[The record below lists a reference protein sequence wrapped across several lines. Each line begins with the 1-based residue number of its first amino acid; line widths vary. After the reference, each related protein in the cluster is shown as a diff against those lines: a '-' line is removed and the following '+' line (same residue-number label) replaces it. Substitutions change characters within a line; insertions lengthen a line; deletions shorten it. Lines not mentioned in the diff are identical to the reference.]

1 MEWIHSA
8 LDADRMLKSIYYIRE
23 RNIMKKLLKFVGYIV
38 VSGMAVISL
47 YLANLFLMKPYSID
61 HYLAKEL
68 TMGLLESPEY
78 MTYIGIFDPY
88 NAILKHNQ
96 KLSINTLAD
105 GEEDYQDS
113 LKHLSM
119 LKKYDSETLTEVQK
133 VTQKIAIFDTEN
145 SIDRFE
151 NFRFHS
157 YPFNQISGNHLNLVE
172 FMTDTH
178 PVRNY
183 REASDYIKR
192 VRLIDES
199 MKSDLLWLE
208 EQKKLGIF
216 APQFVFDHVIRQLN
230 ELLSY
235 TDDENPLMQVFIRKV
250 SELEISPEKKEALFD
265 ELSAV
270 IKSDVKPGY
279 ELILQFMESN
289 YTNANPHHGAW
300 SQPNGDAYYTSRLRS
315 YTTTDYTAEEIHQI
329 GLSEVERI
337 SNRMKEI
344 FMMLGYEV
352 NKPIGEMMNDLNE
365 NPEFLYADTP
375 DRKEIVIADYNQMVK
390 EAEEDVRPYFER
402 FPISPVEVRAVPEYS
417 EKTAAGGYYQAPS
430 LDGSRP
436 GVFYANLY
444 DIKQTPTFGMR
455 TLTFHEAV
463 PGHHFQIALNQEN
476 EKLTLYR
483 KMGYRTSA
491 FTEGWA
497 LYSEQLAVEAGMTKN
512 LYDELGVLQSE
523 MFRANRLVVDT
534 GMHFKRWT
542 REEAMEYMKKTTG
555 MSDTEVRVE
564 IERYIV
570 WPGQAT
576 SYKMG
581 MLKILELR
589 EKAKKALGEKFD
601 IRKFH
606 TVVLDQGIVPLF
618 VLEDI
623 IDDWIMSY

>member
-1 MEWIHSA
+1 
-8 LDADRMLKSIYYIRE
+8 
-23 RNIMKKLLKFVGYIV
+23 MKKLFKYLGYTV
-38 VSGMAVISL
+38 LTSFSVISL
-47 YLANLFLMKPYSID
+47 YFANLFLMKPFSLD

-68 TMGLLESPEY
+68 IMGLLESPEF

-88 NAILKHNQ
+88 NSILKHNQ
-96 KLSINTLAD
+96 KLSIDTLEDGQAD
-105 GEEDYQDS
+105 HEKT
-113 LKHLSM
+113 LKRLEM
-119 LKKYDSETLTEVQK
+119 LKKYDSNNLSDVQK
-133 VTQKIAIFDTEN
+133 ITQKIAIFDTEN
-145 SIDRFE
+145 NINTFQ

-157 YPFNQISGNHLNLVE
+157 YPYNQISGNHLNIVE

-178 PVRNY
+178 PIRNY
-183 REASDYIKR
+183 REATDYIKR
-192 VRLIDES
+192 VKAFDNS
-199 MKSDLLWLE
+199 MNSDLIWLN
-208 EQKKLGIF
+208 EQQKLGIF
-216 APQFVFDHVIRQLN
+216 APKFVFDHVINQLKEIIEYSDENNPLVKVFMRKVNNLDIDKQKKENLYN
-230 ELLSY
+230 ELS
-235 TDDENPLMQVFIRKV
+235 K
-250 SELEISPEKKEALFD
+250 
-265 ELSAV
+265 V
-270 IKSDVKPGY
+270 IKSEVNPGY
-279 ELILQFMESN
+279 ELILNFMETN
-289 YTNANPHHGAW
+289 YKNANEHHGVW
-300 SQPNGDAYYTSRLRS
+300 SLPDGDAFYASRLRS

-329 GLSEVERI
+329 GLSEVDRI
-337 SNRMKEI
+337 GKRMEEI
-344 FMMLGYEV
+344 FILLGFEIIKSV
-352 NKPIGEMMNDLNE
+352 GQMMNDLNE
-365 NPEFLYADTP
+365 NPDFLYEDTP
-375 DRKEIVIADYNQMVK
+375 DRKEIVLADYNQMVK
-390 EAEEDVRPYFER
+390 EAENDVKPYFER

-417 EKTAAGGYYQAPS
+417 EQTAAGGYYQAPS

-476 EKLTLYR
+476 KSLTMYR

-534 GMHFKRWT
+534 GLHYKKWT
-542 REEAMEYMKKTTG
+542 REKAMEYMKKTTG

-601 IRKFH
+601 IKKFH

-618 VLEDI
+618 ILEEI
-623 IDDWIMSY
+623 IDEWISEY

>member
-1 MEWIHSA
+1 
-8 LDADRMLKSIYYIRE
+8 
-23 RNIMKKLLKFVGYIV
+23 MKKLLKYVGYLAL
-38 VSGMAVISL
+38 SGLAVASL
-47 YLANLFLMKPYSID
+47 YLINLFFMKPYSID

-68 TMGLLESPEY
+68 TLSLLDSPEF
-78 MTYIGIFDPY
+78 MTYVGIFDPF

-96 KLSINTLAD
+96 KLSIDTLED
-105 GEEDYQDS
+105 SEEGYQDT
-113 LKHLSM
+113 LKHLEI
-119 LKKYDSETLTEVQK
+119 LKSYNSDVLTDVQQI
-133 VTQKIAIFDTEN
+133 TQKIAIFDTEN
-145 SIDRFE
+145 SIDAFE

-157 YPFNQISGNHLNLVE
+157 YPFNQISGNHLNIVE

-178 PVRNY
+178 PIRNY
-183 REASDYIKR
+183 REATDYIKR
-192 VRLIDES
+192 VRLFDDS
-199 MKSDLLWLE
+199 MKSDLVWLE

-216 APQFVFDHVIRQLN
+216 APKFVFDHVITQLK
-230 ELLSY
+230 ELIDF
-235 TDDENPLMQVFIRKV
+235 TDDNNPLMQVFIRKV
-250 SELEISPEKKEALFD
+250 NKLEISNKKKEALYS
-265 ELSAV
+265 ELSKV
-270 IKSDVKPGY
+270 IESDVKPGY

-289 YTNANPHHGAW
+289 YNQANKFHGVW
-300 SQPNGDAYYTSRLRS
+300 SLPNGDAFYASRLRS
-315 YTTTDYTAEEIHQI
+315 YTTTDYSAEEIHQI

-337 SNRMKEI
+337 GNRMKEI
-344 FMMLGYEV
+344 FILLGYEV
-352 NKPIGEMMNDLNE
+352 DKPVGEMMNELNE
-365 NPEFLYADTP
+365 NPDFLYADTP
-375 DRKEIVIADYNQMVK
+375 DRKQIVIADYNQMVK

-476 EKLTLYR
+476 EDLTLYR

-497 LYSEQLAVEAGMTKN
+497 LYSEQLAVEVGMTKN

-534 GMHFKRWT
+534 GLHYKKWT
-542 REEAMEYMKKTTG
+542 REKAMDYMKRTTG

-589 EKAKKALGEKFD
+589 QKAQDSLGEKFD
-601 IRKFH
+601 IKKFH
-606 TVVLDQGIVPLF
+606 TIVLDQGIVPLF
-618 VLEDI
+618 ILEDI
-623 IDDWIMSY
+623 INQWIKSS

>member
-1 MEWIHSA
+1 
-8 LDADRMLKSIYYIRE
+8 
-23 RNIMKKLLKFVGYIV
+23 MKKLFKYLGYTV
-38 VSGMAVISL
+38 LTSFSVISL
-47 YLANLFLMKPYSID
+47 YFANLFLMKPFSLD

-68 TMGLLESPEY
+68 IMGLLESPEF

-88 NAILKHNQ
+88 NSILKHNQ
-96 KLSINTLAD
+96 KLSIDTLEDGQAD
-105 GEEDYQDS
+105 HEKT
-113 LKHLSM
+113 LKRLEM
-119 LKKYDSETLTEVQK
+119 LKKYDSNNLSDVQK
-133 VTQKIAIFDTEN
+133 ITQKIAIFDTEN
-145 SIDRFE
+145 NINTFQ

-157 YPFNQISGNHLNLVE
+157 YPYNQISGNHLNIVE

-178 PVRNY
+178 PIRNY
-183 REASDYIKR
+183 REATDYIKR
-192 VRLIDES
+192 VKAFDNSMNADLI
-199 MKSDLLWLE
+199 WLN
-208 EQKKLGIF
+208 EQQKLGIF
-216 APQFVFDHVIRQLN
+216 APKFVFDHVINQLKEIIEYSDENNPLVKVFMRKVNNLDIDKQKKENLYN
-230 ELLSY
+230 ELS
-235 TDDENPLMQVFIRKV
+235 K
-250 SELEISPEKKEALFD
+250 
-265 ELSAV
+265 V
-270 IKSDVKPGY
+270 IKSEVNPGY
-279 ELILQFMESN
+279 ELILNFMETN
-289 YTNANPHHGAW
+289 YKNANEHHGVW
-300 SQPNGDAYYTSRLRS
+300 SLPNGDAFYASRLRS

-337 SNRMKEI
+337 GKRMEEI
-344 FMMLGYEV
+344 FILLGYEIIKSV
-352 NKPIGEMMNDLNE
+352 GQMMNDLNE
-365 NPEFLYADTP
+365 NPDFLYEDTP
-375 DRKEIVIADYNQMVK
+375 DRKEIVLADYNQMVK
-390 EAEEDVRPYFER
+390 EAENDVKPYFER

-417 EKTAAGGYYQAPS
+417 EQTAAGGYYQAPS

-476 EKLTLYR
+476 KSLTMYR

-534 GMHFKRWT
+534 GLHYKKWT
-542 REEAMEYMKKTTG
+542 REKAMEYMKKTTG

-589 EKAKKALGEKFD
+589 KKAKKALGEKFD
-601 IRKFH
+601 IKKFH

-618 VLEDI
+618 ILEEI
-623 IDDWIMSY
+623 IDEWISEY

>member
-1 MEWIHSA
+1 MVKT
-8 LDADRMLKSIYYIRE
+8 LKYI
-23 RNIMKKLLKFVGYIV
+23 GYIILL
-38 VSGMAVISL
+38 GLAIISL
-47 YLANLFLMKPYSID
+47 YMINLFAMKPYSID

-68 TMGLLESPEY
+68 TMGLLDSPEF
-78 MTYIGIFDPY
+78 MTYIGIFDKY
-88 NAILKHNQ
+88 NAVLKHNQ
-96 KLSINTLAD
+96 KLSIRTL
-105 GEEDYQDS
+105 EDDDENYQDS
-113 LKHLSM
+113 LDHLSM
-119 LKKYDSETLTEVQK
+119 LKGYDSSKLTDIQK

-145 SIDRFE
+145 NINEFE
-151 NFRFHS
+151 NFRYHS
-157 YPFNQISGNHLNLVE
+157 YPFNQIGGNHLGLVE

-178 PVRNY
+178 PVRNL

-192 VRLIDES
+192 VEKFDES
-199 MKSDLLWLE
+199 LNANLIWLE

-216 APQFVFDHVIRQLN
+216 APKYVFDHVITQLK
-230 ELLSY
+230 ELIAYEDS
-235 TDDENPLMQVFIRKV
+235 DNPLMQVFARKV
-250 SELEISPEKKEALFD
+250 DELNIDEQKSEELKTA
-265 ELSAV
+265 LSAV
-270 IKSDVKPGY
+270 IASDVKSGFKS
-279 ELILQFMESN
+279 ILGFFESN
-289 YTNANPHHGAW
+289 YEYANTNHGVW
-300 SQPNGDAYYTSRLRS
+300 SLPNGDAFYEARLRS
-315 YTTTDYTAEEIHQI
+315 YTTTDYSAEEIHQI
-329 GLSEVERI
+329 GLSEVDRI
-337 SNRMKEI
+337 GARMKEI
-344 FMMLGYEV
+344 FLQLGYQV
-352 NKPIGEMMNDLNE
+352 DKPVGEMMNDLNE
-365 NPEFLYADTP
+365 NPDFLYPDTP
-375 DRKEIVIADYNQMVK
+375 DRKEIVVADYNQMVK
-390 EAEEDVRPYFER
+390 EAEEDVRPYFAR
-402 FPISPVEVRAVPEYS
+402 FPVSPVEVRAIPEYS
-417 EKTAAGGYYQAPS
+417 EQTAAGGYYQAPA

-476 EKLTLYR
+476 EDLTLYR

-497 LYSEQLAVEAGMTKN
+497 LYSEQLAVEVGMTKN

-534 GMHFKRWT
+534 GMHYKRWT
-542 REEAMEYMKKTTG
+542 REEAMDYMKKTTG

-589 EKAKKALGEKFD
+589 KKAKDALGEKFD

-618 VLEDI
+618 ILEDI
-623 IDDWIMSY
+623 IDEWIAAS

>member
-1 MEWIHSA
+1 
-8 LDADRMLKSIYYIRE
+8 
-23 RNIMKKLLKFVGYIV
+23 MKKLLKYVGYLAL
-38 VSGMAVISL
+38 SGLAVASL
-47 YLANLFLMKPYSID
+47 YLINLFFMKPYSID

-68 TMGLLESPEY
+68 TLSLLDSPEF
-78 MTYIGIFDPY
+78 MTYVGIFDPF

-96 KLSINTLAD
+96 KLSIDTLED
-105 GEEDYQDS
+105 SEEGYQDT
-113 LKHLSM
+113 LKHLEI
-119 LKKYDSETLTEVQK
+119 LKSYNSDVLTDVQK
-133 VTQKIAIFDTEN
+133 ITQKIAIFDTEN
-145 SIDRFE
+145 SIDGFE

-157 YPFNQISGNHLNLVE
+157 YPFNQISGNHLNIVE

-178 PVRNY
+178 PIRNY
-183 REASDYIKR
+183 REATDYIKR
-192 VRLIDES
+192 VKLFDDS
-199 MKSDLLWLE
+199 MKSDLVWLE

-216 APQFVFDHVIRQLN
+216 APKFVFDHVITQLK
-230 ELLSY
+230 ELIDY
-235 TDDENPLMQVFIRKV
+235 TDDNNPLMQVFIRKV
-250 SELEISPEKKEALFD
+250 NKLEISNKKKEALYS
-265 ELSAV
+265 ELSKV
-270 IKSDVKPGY
+270 IESDVKPGY

-289 YTNANPHHGAW
+289 YNQANKFHGVW
-300 SQPNGDAYYTSRLRS
+300 SLPNGDAFYTSRLRS
-315 YTTTDYTAEEIHQI
+315 YTTTDYSAEEIHQI

-337 SNRMKEI
+337 GNRMKEI
-344 FMMLGYEV
+344 FILLGYEV
-352 NKPIGEMMNDLNE
+352 DKPVGEMMNELNE
-365 NPEFLYADTP
+365 NPDFLYADTP
-375 DRKEIVIADYNQMVK
+375 DRKQIVIADYNQMVK

-476 EKLTLYR
+476 EDLTLYR

-497 LYSEQLAVEAGMTKN
+497 LYSEQLAVEVGMTKN

-534 GMHFKRWT
+534 GLHYKKWT
-542 REEAMEYMKKTTG
+542 REKAMDYMKRTTG

-589 EKAKKALGEKFD
+589 QKAQDSLGEKFD
-601 IRKFH
+601 IKKFH
-606 TVVLDQGIVPLF
+606 TIVLDQGIVPLF
-618 VLEDI
+618 ILEDI
-623 IDDWIMSY
+623 INQWIKSS

>member
-1 MEWIHSA
+1 
-8 LDADRMLKSIYYIRE
+8 
-23 RNIMKKLLKFVGYIV
+23 MKKLFKYIGYLAM
-38 VSGMAVISL
+38 SSFAVMSL
-47 YLANLFLMKPYSID
+47 YLVNLFLMKPYSID

-68 TMGLLESPEY
+68 TVSLLDSPEY
-78 MTYIGIFDPY
+78 MTYIGIFDPF

-96 KLSINTLAD
+96 KLSIDTL
-105 GEEDYQDS
+105 EDDESNYQDT
-113 LKHLSM
+113 LKHLEV
-119 LKKYDSETLTEVQK
+119 LKKYNPDNLTDAQK

-145 SIDRFE
+145 TIDNFE

-157 YPFNQISGNHLNLVE
+157 YPFNQISGNHLNGVE

-178 PVRNY
+178 PIRNF
-183 REASDYIKR
+183 REATDFIKR
-192 VRLIDES
+192 VSLFDDA
-199 MKSDLLWLE
+199 MKSDLIWLN

-216 APQFVFDHVIRQLN
+216 APKFVFDHVIRQLK
-230 ELLSY
+230 ELIAY
-235 TDDENPLMQVFIRKV
+235 KDDNNPLMQVFKSKV
-250 SELEISPEKKEALFD
+250 NALNISTEKKETLFR
-265 ELSAV
+265 ELGLV
-270 IKSDVKPGY
+270 IQSDVKPGY
-279 ELILQFMESN
+279 QSILQFMENN
-289 YTNANPHHGAW
+289 YDQANKHHGVW
-300 SQPNGDAYYTSRLRS
+300 SLPNGDAFYASRLRS

-337 SNRMKEI
+337 GNRMKEI
-344 FMMLGYEV
+344 FILLGYEV
-352 NKPIGEMMNDLNE
+352 NKPVGQMMNELNE
-365 NPEFLYADTP
+365 NPDFLYADTP
-375 DRKEIVIADYNQMVK
+375 DRKQIVIADYNQMVK

-463 PGHHFQIALNQEN
+463 PGHHFQIALNLEN
-476 EKLTLYR
+476 EDLTLYR

-497 LYSEQLAVEAGMTKN
+497 LYSEQLAVEVGMTKN
-512 LYDELGVLQSE
+512 LFDELGVLQSE

-534 GMHFKRWT
+534 GMHYKKWT
-542 REEAMEYMKKTTG
+542 REEAMEYMKNTTG

-589 EKAKKALGEKFD
+589 EKAKEALGDKFD

-606 TVVLDQGIVPLF
+606 TIVLDQGIVPLF
-618 VLEDI
+618 ILEDI

>member
-1 MEWIHSA
+1 MS
-8 LDADRMLKSIYYIRE
+8 S
-23 RNIMKKLLKFVGYIV
+23 FVV
-38 VSGMAVISL
+38 MSL
-47 YLANLFLMKPYSID
+47 YLVNLFLMKPYSID

-68 TMGLLESPEY
+68 TVSLLDSPEY
-78 MTYIGIFDPY
+78 MTYIGIFDPF

-96 KLSINTLAD
+96 KLSIDTL
-105 GEEDYQDS
+105 EDDESSYQDT
-113 LKHLSM
+113 LKHLEV
-119 LKKYDSETLTEVQK
+119 LKKYNPDNLTDAQK

-145 SIDRFE
+145 TINNFE

-157 YPFNQISGNHLNLVE
+157 YPFNQISGNHLNGVE

-178 PVRNY
+178 PIRNF
-183 REASDYIKR
+183 REATDYIKR
-192 VRLIDES
+192 VSLFDDA
-199 MKSDLLWLE
+199 MKSDLIWLE

-216 APQFVFDHVIRQLN
+216 APKFVFDHVIRQLK
-230 ELLSY
+230 ELIAY
-235 TDDENPLMQVFIRKV
+235 TDDNNPLMQVFIRKV
-250 SELEISPEKKEALFD
+250 NVLDISTEKKEALFK
-265 ELSAV
+265 ELSL
-270 IKSDVKPGY
+270 IIQSEVKTGY
-279 ELILQFMESN
+279 ELILQYMETN
-289 YTNANPHHGAW
+289 YDQANPYHGVW
-300 SQPNGDAYYTSRLRS
+300 SLPNGDAFYASRLKS
-315 YTTTDYTAEEIHQI
+315 YTTTDYSAEEIHQI

-337 SNRMKEI
+337 GNRMKEI
-344 FMMLGYEV
+344 FILLGYEV
-352 NKPIGEMMNDLNE
+352 NKPVGQMMNELNE
-365 NPEFLYADTP
+365 NPDFLYADTP
-375 DRKEIVIADYNQMVK
+375 DRKQIVIADYNQMVK

-463 PGHHFQIALNQEN
+463 PGHHFQIALNLEN
-476 EKLTLYR
+476 EDLTLYR

-497 LYSEQLAVEAGMTKN
+497 LYSEQLAVEVGMTKN
-512 LYDELGVLQSE
+512 LFDELGVLQSE

-534 GMHFKRWT
+534 GMHYKKWT
-542 REEAMEYMKKTTG
+542 REEAMEYMKNTTG

-589 EKAKKALGEKFD
+589 EKAKETLGDKFD

-606 TVVLDQGIVPLF
+606 TIVLDQGIVPLF
-618 VLEDI
+618 ILEDI

>member
-1 MEWIHSA
+1 
-8 LDADRMLKSIYYIRE
+8 
-23 RNIMKKLLKFVGYIV
+23 MKKLLKYFGYLLLSGSLV
-38 VSGMAVISL
+38 VSL

-68 TMGLLESPEY
+68 SMNLMESPEF
-78 MTYIGIFDPY
+78 MTYIGIFDPF
-88 NAILKHNQ
+88 NVILKHNQ
-96 KLSINTLAD
+96 KLTINSLKD
-105 GEEDYQDS
+105 GEDDYQDA
-113 LKHLSM
+113 LKHLEM
-119 LKKYDSETLTEVQK
+119 LQKYNPTDLSEVQK
-133 VTQKIAIFDTEN
+133 VTHKIAIFDTEN
-145 SIDRFE
+145 GIDGFK

-157 YPFNQISGNHLNLVE
+157 YPFNQISGNHLGLVE

-178 PVRNY
+178 PIRDY
-183 REASDYIKR
+183 REAADYIKR
-192 VRLIDES
+192 VRLFDDS
-199 MKSDLLWLE
+199 LNSDLVWLG
-208 EQKKLGIF
+208 EQKKLRIF
-216 APQFVFDHVIRQLN
+216 APQFVFDHVIKQLK
-230 ELLSY
+230 ELIAY
-235 TDDENPLMQVFIRKV
+235 TDEENPLMQIFIEKV
-250 SELEISPEKKEALFD
+250 NKLDISTQKKEDLFS

-270 IKSDVKPGY
+270 IKSDVRPGY
-279 ELILQFMESN
+279 ESILQYMETN
-289 YTNANPHHGAW
+289 YNNANKYHGVW
-300 SQPNGDAYYTSRLRS
+300 SLPNGDAFYASRLRS

-337 SNRMKEI
+337 SSRMKEI
-344 FMMLGYEV
+344 FTLLGYEV
-352 NKPIGEMMNDLNE
+352 NKPVGEMMNDLNE
-365 NPEFLYADTP
+365 NQDFLYADTP

-402 FPISPVEVRAVPEYS
+402 FPVSPVEVRAVPEYS
-417 EKTAAGGYYQAPS
+417 EKTAAGGYYQSPS
-430 LDGSRP
+430 LDGERP

-476 EKLTLYR
+476 DNLTLYR

-497 LYSEQLAVEAGMTKN
+497 LYSEQLAVEVGMTKN

-534 GMHFKRWT
+534 GMHYKKWT

-570 WPGQAT
+570 WPAQAT

-589 EKAKKALGEKFD
+589 QKAKDALGEEFD

-606 TVVLDQGIVPLF
+606 TIVLDQGIVPLF
-618 VLEDI
+618 ILEDI
-623 IDDWIMSY
+623 IGEWIESF

>member
-1 MEWIHSA
+1 
-8 LDADRMLKSIYYIRE
+8 
-23 RNIMKKLLKFVGYIV
+23 MKKLLKYFGYLLLSGLLV
-38 VSGMAVISL
+38 VSL

-61 HYLAKEL
+61 HYLTKEL
-68 TMGLLESPEY
+68 SMNLLESPEF
-78 MTYIGIFDPY
+78 MTYIGIFDPF
-88 NAILKHNQ
+88 NVILKHNR
-96 KLSINTLAD
+96 KLTIDSLED
-105 GEEDYQDS
+105 GEDDYRDS
-113 LKHLSM
+113 LKHLEM
-119 LKKYDSETLTEVQK
+119 LEKYNPNDLSEVQK
-133 VTQKIAIFDTEN
+133 VTHKIAIFDTEN
-145 SIDRFE
+145 GIDRFE

-178 PVRNY
+178 PIRNY
-183 REASDYIKR
+183 REATDYIER
-192 VRLIDES
+192 VKLFDDS
-199 MKSDLLWLE
+199 LNSDLIWLG

-216 APQFVFDHVIRQLN
+216 APQFVFDHVIRQLK
-230 ELLSY
+230 ELIAYS
-235 TDDENPLMQVFIRKV
+235 DEENPLMQIFIKKV
-250 SELEISPEKKEALFD
+250 KELDISTQKKEDLFN
-265 ELSAV
+265 ELSTV
-270 IKSDVKPGY
+270 IKSDVRPGY
-279 ELILQFMESN
+279 ESILQYMETN
-289 YTNANPHHGAW
+289 YDNANKYHGVW
-300 SQPNGDAYYTSRLRS
+300 SLPNGDAFYASTLKS
-315 YTTTDYTAEEIHQI
+315 YTTTDYNAEEIHQI

-337 SNRMKEI
+337 GKRMKEI
-344 FMMLGYEV
+344 FILLGYEA
-352 NKPIGEMMNDLNE
+352 NKPVGEMMNDLNE
-365 NPEFLYADTP
+365 NPDFLYADTP
-375 DRKEIVIADYNQMVK
+375 DRKEIVVADYNQMVK

-402 FPISPVEVRAVPEYS
+402 FPVSPVEVRAVPEYS
-417 EKTAAGGYYQAPS
+417 EKTAAGGYYQSPS

-476 EKLTLYR
+476 EDLTLYR

-497 LYSEQLAVEAGMTKN
+497 LYSEQLAVEVGMTKN

-534 GMHFKRWT
+534 GMHYKRWT
-542 REEAMEYMKKTTG
+542 REEAMKYMKETTG

-570 WPGQAT
+570 WPAQAT

-589 EKAKKALGEKFD
+589 QKAKDALGEKFD

-606 TVVLDQGIVPLF
+606 TIVLDQGIVPLF
-618 VLEDI
+618 ILEDI
-623 IDDWIMSY
+623 IDEWIESF

>member
-1 MEWIHSA
+1 
-8 LDADRMLKSIYYIRE
+8 
-23 RNIMKKLLKFVGYIV
+23 MKKLLKFVGYIV
-38 VSGMAVISL
+38 VSGLAVISL
-47 YLANLFLMKPYSID
+47 YLVNLFLMKPYSID

-300 SQPNGDAYYTSRLRS
+300 SQPNGDAYYASRLRS

-352 NKPIGEMMNDLNE
+352 NKPIGEIMNDLNE

-623 IDDWIMSY
+623 IDEWIMSY

>member
-1 MEWIHSA
+1 
-8 LDADRMLKSIYYIRE
+8 
-23 RNIMKKLLKFVGYIV
+23 MKKLFKYIGYLAM
-38 VSGMAVISL
+38 SSFAVMSL
-47 YLANLFLMKPYSID
+47 YLVNLFLMKPYSID

-68 TMGLLESPEY
+68 TVSLLDSPEY
-78 MTYIGIFDPY
+78 MTYIGIFDPF

-96 KLSINTLAD
+96 KLSIDTLAD
-105 GEEDYQDS
+105 DESSYQDT
-113 LKHLSM
+113 LKHLEV
-119 LKKYDSETLTEVQK
+119 LKKYNPDNLTDAQK

-145 SIDRFE
+145 TINNFE

-157 YPFNQISGNHLNLVE
+157 YPFNQISGNHLNGVE

-178 PVRNY
+178 PIRNF
-183 REASDYIKR
+183 REATDYIKR
-192 VRLIDES
+192 VSLFDEA
-199 MKSDLLWLE
+199 MKSDLIWLE

-216 APQFVFDHVIRQLN
+216 APKFVFDHVIRQLK
-230 ELLSY
+230 ELIAY
-235 TDDENPLMQVFIRKV
+235 TDDNNPLMQVFIKKV
-250 SELEISPEKKEALFD
+250 NALDISTEKKEALFK
-265 ELSAV
+265 ELSLI
-270 IKSDVKPGY
+270 IKSEVKTGY
-279 ELILQFMESN
+279 ELILQYMETN
-289 YTNANPHHGAW
+289 YDQANPYHGVW
-300 SQPNGDAYYTSRLRS
+300 SLPNGDAFYASRLKS

-337 SNRMKEI
+337 GDRMKEI
-344 FMMLGYEV
+344 FILLGYEV
-352 NKPIGEMMNDLNE
+352 NKPVGQMMNELNE
-365 NPEFLYADTP
+365 NPDFLYADTP
-375 DRKEIVIADYNQMVK
+375 DRKQIVIADYNQMVK

-430 LDGSRP
+430 IDGSRP

-463 PGHHFQIALNQEN
+463 PGHHFQIALNLEN
-476 EKLTLYR
+476 EDLTLYR

-497 LYSEQLAVEAGMTKN
+497 LYSEQLAVEVGMTKN
-512 LYDELGVLQSE
+512 LFDELGVLQSE

-534 GMHFKRWT
+534 GMHYKKWT
-542 REEAMEYMKKTTG
+542 REEAMEYMKNTTG

-589 EKAKKALGEKFD
+589 EKAKETLGDKFD

-606 TVVLDQGIVPLF
+606 TIVLDQGIVPLF
-618 VLEDI
+618 ILEDI

>member
-1 MEWIHSA
+1 M
-8 LDADRMLKSIYYIRE
+8 
-23 RNIMKKLLKFVGYIV
+23 NKLLKYLGFGILSCVAI
-38 VSGMAVISL
+38 ASL
-47 YLANLFLMKPYSID
+47 YLVNLFLMKPYSID

-68 TMGLLESPEY
+68 TLSLLDAPEF
-78 MTYIGIFDPY
+78 MTYIGVFDPF
-88 NAILKHNQ
+88 NSVLKHNQ
-96 KLSINTLAD
+96 KLSIDTLENAEND
-105 GEEDYQDS
+105 FQKTLQRLE
-113 LKHLSM
+113 M
-119 LKKYDSETLTEVQK
+119 IKKYNSENLTEVQK

-145 SIDRFE
+145 SIDRFQ

-178 PVRNY
+178 PIRNY
-183 REASDYIKR
+183 REATDYIKR
-192 VRLIDES
+192 VKLFDES
-199 MKSDLLWLE
+199 LNSDLQWLG

-216 APQFVFDHVIRQLN
+216 APKFVFDHVIKQLMA
-230 ELLSY
+230 LLAYEDS
-235 TDDENPLMQVFIRKV
+235 ENPLMQVFVRKV
-250 SELEISPEKKEALFD
+250 NELDIDSAKKEALFK
-265 ELSAV
+265 ELSS
-270 IKSDVKPGY
+270 IIETDVKPGY
-279 ELILQFMESN
+279 KSILEYMELN
-289 YTNANPHHGAW
+289 YDNANKNDGVW
-300 SQPNGDAYYTSRLRS
+300 SLPNGDAFYASRLRS
-315 YTTTDYTAEEIHQI
+315 YTTTDYSAEEIHEI
-329 GLSEVERI
+329 GLSEVARI
-337 SNRMKEI
+337 GERMKEI
-344 FMMLGYEV
+344 FISLGYEV

-390 EAEEDVRPYFER
+390 EAEIDVKPYFER
-402 FPISPVEVRAVPEYS
+402 FPVSPVEVRAIPEYS
-417 EKTAAGGYYQAPS
+417 EQTAAGGYYQAPS

-476 EKLTLYR
+476 EDLTMYR

-497 LYSEQLAVEAGMTKN
+497 LYSEQLAVEVGMTKN

-534 GMHFKRWT
+534 GLHYKKWS
-542 REEAMEYMKKTTG
+542 REKAMDYMKKTTG

-589 EKAKKALGEKFD
+589 QKAQDALDESFD

-618 VLEDI
+618 ILEDI
-623 IDDWIMSY
+623 IDEWIAKS

>member
-1 MEWIHSA
+1 M
-8 LDADRMLKSIYYIRE
+8 R
-23 RNIMKKLLKFVGYIV
+23 KLLKYFGYLLLS
-38 VSGMAVISL
+38 VSLVISL

-68 TMGLLESPEY
+68 SMNLMESPEF
-78 MTYIGIFDPY
+78 MTYIGIFDPL
-88 NAILKHNQ
+88 NVILKHNQ
-96 KLSINTLAD
+96 KLTIDSLED
-105 GEEDYQDS
+105 GENDYRDN
-113 LKHLSM
+113 LKHLEM
-119 LKKYDSETLTEVQK
+119 LQKYNPNDLSGVQK
-133 VTQKIAIFDTEN
+133 VTRKIAIFDTEN
-145 SIDRFE
+145 GIDRFE

-157 YPFNQISGNHLNLVE
+157 YPFNQISGNHLGLVE

-178 PVRNY
+178 PVRDY
-183 REASDYIKR
+183 REATDYIKR
-192 VRLIDES
+192 VRLFDDS
-199 MKSDLLWLE
+199 LNSDLVWLG

-216 APQFVFDHVIRQLN
+216 APQFVFDHVIKQLK
-230 ELLSY
+230 ELITY
-235 TDDENPLMQVFIRKV
+235 TDEENPLMQIFIEKV
-250 SELEISPEKKEALFD
+250 NKLDISTQKKEDLFN

-270 IKSDVKPGY
+270 IKSDVRPGY
-279 ELILQFMESN
+279 ESILQYMETN
-289 YTNANPHHGAW
+289 YSNANQYHGVW
-300 SQPNGDAYYTSRLRS
+300 SLPNGDAFYASRLRS

-337 SNRMKEI
+337 GNRMKEI
-344 FMMLGYEV
+344 FNMLGYEV
-352 NKPIGEMMNDLNE
+352 NKPVGEMMNDLNE
-365 NPEFLYADTP
+365 NPDFLYADTP

-417 EKTAAGGYYQAPS
+417 EKTAAGGYYQSPS

-476 EKLTLYR
+476 DNLTLYR

-497 LYSEQLAVEAGMTKN
+497 LYSEQLAVEVGMTKN

-534 GMHFKRWT
+534 GLHYKKWT

-570 WPGQAT
+570 WPAQAT

-589 EKAKKALGEKFD
+589 QKAKDALGDKFD

-606 TVVLDQGIVPLF
+606 TIVLDQGIIPLF
-618 VLEDI
+618 ILEDI
-623 IDDWIMSY
+623 IDEWIESYGL

>member
-1 MEWIHSA
+1 MA
-8 LDADRMLKSIYYIRE
+8 KT
-23 RNIMKKLLKFVGYIV
+23 LKFIGYLFLLGLAI
-38 VSGMAVISL
+38 ISL
-47 YLANLFLMKPYSID
+47 YIINLFAMKPYSMD

-68 TMGLLESPEY
+68 TMSLLDSPEF
-78 MTYIGIFDPY
+78 MTYVGIFDKY
-88 NAILKHNQ
+88 NAFLKHNQ
-96 KLSINTLAD
+96 KLSIRTLED
-105 GEEDYQDS
+105 GDEDYQDS
-113 LKHLSM
+113 LDHLSM
-119 LKKYDSETLTEVQK
+119 LQSYDPSKLSDIQK

-145 SIDRFE
+145 NINEFK
-151 NFRFHS
+151 NFRYHS
-157 YPFNQISGNHLNLVE
+157 YPFNQIGGNHLGLVE

-178 PVRNY
+178 PVRDY

-192 VRLIDES
+192 VEKFDDSLSEDLI
-199 MKSDLLWLE
+199 WLE

-216 APQFVFDHVIRQLN
+216 APKYVFDHVIAQLN
-230 ELLSY
+230 DLIAYEDS
-235 TDDENPLMQVFIRKV
+235 DNPLMQVFMRKV
-250 SELEISPEKKEALFD
+250 DALEIDQGQSD
-265 ELSAV
+265 ELKAALSSV
-270 IKSDVKPGY
+270 IASEVKAGFQSILDFFEANY
-279 ELILQFMESN
+279 E
-289 YTNANPHHGAW
+289 YANKDHGVW
-300 SQPNGDAYYTSRLRS
+300 SLPNGDAYYAARLRS

-329 GLSEVERI
+329 GLSEVDSI
-337 SNRMKEI
+337 GARMKEI
-344 FMMLGYEV
+344 FLELGYDV
-352 NKPIGEMMNDLNE
+352 NKPVGEMMNDLNE
-365 NPEFLYADTP
+365 NPDFLYADTP
-375 DRKEIVIADYNQMVK
+375 DRKEIVVADYNQMVK
-390 EAEEDVRPYFER
+390 EAEEDVRPYFAR
-402 FPISPVEVRAVPEYS
+402 FPKSPVEVRAIPEYS
-417 EKTAAGGYYQAPS
+417 EQTAAGGYYQAPA

-476 EKLTLYR
+476 EDLTMYR

-497 LYSEQLAVEAGMTKN
+497 LYSEQLAVEVGMTKN

-542 REEAMEYMKKTTG
+542 REEAMAYMKKTTG

-589 EKAKKALGEKFD
+589 KKAKDALGEKFD
-601 IRKFH
+601 IREFH

-618 VLEDI
+618 ILEDI
-623 IDDWIMSY
+623 IDEWIATS